1 VKKLAEKKYQF
12 YNGYMNGFLA
22 HILKHVEDSRKG
34 EHPIDVVVNNLYCIV
49 KCEDEF
55 SFIYI
60 LAFPLHGPL

>member
-22 HILKHVEDSRKG
+22 HILEHVEDSRKG
-34 EHPIDVVVNNLYCIV
+34 EHPNPIDVVVNKLYCSV

-55 SFIYI
+55 SMISIF
-60 LAFPLHGPL
+60 L